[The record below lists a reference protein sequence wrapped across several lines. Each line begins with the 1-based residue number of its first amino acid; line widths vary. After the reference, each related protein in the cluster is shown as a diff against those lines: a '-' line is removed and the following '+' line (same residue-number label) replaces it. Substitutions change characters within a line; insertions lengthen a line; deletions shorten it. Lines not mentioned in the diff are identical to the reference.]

1 MALRY
6 DLASENELQED
17 HGFFVSGQGMARLSF
32 HGVSHAYDDNQALS
46 GIDLEVGSGEIVCLV
61 GPSGCGKT
69 TALRLAAG
77 LERLQ
82 KGEIRI
88 DGRLVAGPGI
98 SLAPEVRGVGLVFQ
112 DFALFPHMTV
122 ADNVAF
128 GLRGEGRAGRRA
140 VVGDLLAMVGLE
152 HYADKY
158 PHMLSGGEQQRVAL
172 ARALAPRPAIVLL
185 DEPFSGL
192 DVRLRE
198 DVREQTLTI
207 LREVGA
213 SALVVTHDAEEAM
226 YMGDRIAVLQKGRLV
241 QVGEPAHVYRHPES
255 AFVARFLGEVNW
267 LHGVMRSDCADSPIG
282 RVPMSGIAEG
292 ERVDV
297 LIRPEGL
304 HLCTDP
310 ASEGLSAVV
319 LGSRLLGHSS
329 LVRLKLD
336 DGSEIRARIAG
347 NTMPAVGSD
356 VHLRAERDAIYIFPC
371 RGEAARQVSTA
382 T

>member
-1 MALRY
+1 MA
-6 DLASENELQED
+6 
-17 HGFFVSGQGMARLSF
+17 GLSF
-32 HGVSHAYDDNQALS
+32 HGVSHAYDDTQALS
-46 GIDLEVGSGEIVCLV
+46 SVDLEVAEGEIVCLV

-82 KGEIRI
+82 QGEVRI
-88 DGRLVAGPGI
+88 GGRLVAGGGT
-98 SLAPEVRGVGLVFQ
+98 SLAPEARGVGLVFQ

-122 ADNVAF
+122 ADNIAF
-128 GLRGEGRAGRRA
+128 GLRGASAAERRRA
-140 VVGDLLAMVGLE
+140 VGDLLAMIGLE
-152 HYADKY
+152 GHGAKY

-172 ARALAPRPAIVLL
+172 ARALAPRPQIVLL

-198 DVREQTLTI
+198 DVRDQTLAI

-213 SALVVTHDAEEAM
+213 TALVVTHDAEEAM

-241 QVGEPAHVYRHPES
+241 QAGAPGEVYRHPAS

-267 LHGVMRSDCADSPIG
+267 LHGIMRSDCAESPIG
-282 RVPMSGIAEG
+282 RVPVAGILEG

-304 HLCTDP
+304 HLCRE
-310 ASEGLSAVV
+310 EGTQGQPAVV

-329 LVRLKLD
+329 LVRLRLA
-336 DGSEIRARIAG
+336 DGSELRARIAG
-347 NTMPAVGSD
+347 VTAPETGSD
-356 VHLRAERDAIYIFPC
+356 VMIRAEREAVFIFPC
-371 RGEAARQVSTA
+371 RGDAGRQVSTA
-382 T
+382 

>member
-1 MALRY
+1 MQQDR
-6 DLASENELQED
+6 
-17 HGFFVSGQGMARLSF
+17 GFHDPGRGMARLSF
-32 HGVSHAYDDNQALS
+32 HGVSHAYDGNQALS
-46 GIDLEVGSGEIVCLV
+46 GIDLSVEAGEIVCLV

-82 KGEIRI
+82 HGEIRI
-88 DGRLVAGPGI
+88 DDRLVAGAGI
-98 SLAPEVRGVGLVFQ
+98 NLAPELRGVGLVFQ
-112 DFALFPHMTV
+112 DFALFPHMSV
-122 ADNVAF
+122 AQNIAF
-128 GLRGEGRAGRRA
+128 GLRGESGGRRRELVA
-140 VVGDLLAMVGLE
+140 ELLAMVGLE
-152 HYADKY
+152 RYADSY

-172 ARALAPRPAIVLL
+172 ARALAPRPSIVLL

-226 YMGDRIAVLQKGRLV
+226 VMGDRIAVLQKGRMV
-241 QVGEPAHVYRHPES
+241 QVGEPAHVYRNPAS

-282 RVPMSGIAEG
+282 RVPVSGIAEG
-292 ERVDV
+292 QRVDV

-304 HLCTDP
+304 HLCSDP
-310 ASEGLSAVV
+310 EAPGLPAVV
-319 LGSRLLGHSS
+319 LGTRLLGHSS
-329 LVRLKLD
+329 LVRLRLD

-347 NTMPAVGSD
+347 HAMPAVGAD
-356 VHLRAERDAIYIFPC
+356 VHIRAERDSIYIFPC
-371 RGEAARQVSTA
+371 LPDAGRGGVDSLRTA
-382 T
+382 C

>member
-1 MALRY
+1 
-6 DLASENELQED
+6 
-17 HGFFVSGQGMARLSF
+17 MARLSF
-32 HGVSHAYDDNQALS
+32 HGVSHAYGDNPALT
-46 GIDLEVGSGEIVCLV
+46 GVDLSVEAGEIVCLV

-82 KGEIRI
+82 QGEIRI
-88 DGRLVAGPGI
+88 DGRLVAGAGV

-112 DFALFPHMTV
+112 DFALFPHMSV
-122 ADNVAF
+122 AENVAF
-128 GLRGEGRAGRRA
+128 GLRGERGATRRA
-140 VVGDLLAMVGLE
+140 AVAELLAMVGLE
-152 HYADKY
+152 RYADSY

-172 ARALAPRPAIVLL
+172 ARALAPRPSIVLL

-198 DVREQTLTI
+198 DVREQTVNI
-207 LREVGA
+207 LRGVGA

-226 YMGDRIAVLQKGRLV
+226 VMGDRIAVLQKGRLV
-241 QVGEPAHVYRHPES
+241 QVGEPGEVYCQPAS

-282 RVPMSGIAEG
+282 RVPVSGIGEG

-304 HLCTDP
+304 HLCSDP
-310 ASEGLSAVV
+310 AAPGLPAMV
-319 LGSRLLGHSS
+319 LGTRLLGHSS
-329 LVRLKLD
+329 LVRLRLG

-347 NTMPAVGSD
+347 SAMPAVGSD
-356 VHLRAERDAIYIFPC
+356 VHIRADRDSIYIFPC
-371 RGEAARQVSTA
+371 RGESGGRVSTVP
-382 T
+382 

>member
-1 MALRY
+1 
-6 DLASENELQED
+6 
-17 HGFFVSGQGMARLSF
+17 MARLSF
-32 HGVSHAYDDNQALS
+32 HGVSHAYDGNQALS
-46 GIDLEVGSGEIVCLV
+46 AIDLSVEAGEIVCLV

-82 KGEIRI
+82 SGEIRI
-88 DGRLVAGPGI
+88 DDRLVAGSGI
-98 SLAPEVRGVGLVFQ
+98 SLAPELRGVGLVFQ

-122 ADNVAF
+122 AQNIAF
-128 GLRGEGRAGRRA
+128 GLRGESGARRRA
-140 VVGDLLAMVGLE
+140 AVADLLAMVGLE
-152 HYADKY
+152 RYAESY

-172 ARALAPRPAIVLL
+172 ARALAPRPSIVLL

-198 DVREQTLTI
+198 DVREQTLNI

-226 YMGDRIAVLQKGRLV
+226 VMGDRIAVLQKGRMV
-241 QVGEPAHVYRHPES
+241 QVGDPADVYRHPAS

-282 RVPMSGIAEG
+282 RVPVAGIAEG
-292 ERVDV
+292 QRVDV

-304 HLCTDP
+304 HLCSDP
-310 ASEGLSAVV
+310 GAAGLPAVV
-319 LGSRLLGHSS
+319 MGTRLLGHSS
-329 LVRLKLD
+329 LVRLKLG

-347 NTMPAVGSD
+347 HAMPAVGAD
-356 VHLRAERDAIYIFPC
+356 VHIRAERDAIYIFPC
-371 RGEAARQVSTA
+371 LPDATGGVSTA
-382 T
+382 PELPARTA